1 MNEIDWKRKLC
12 SRKLWMAIVGFV
24 TGLVVFLGDTAEH
37 AEKLGA
43 LILSAA
49 SVLAYILGEGLADSG
64 NHVEY
69 LPVEVEY
76 EDEEEEEEGTAP
88 LVPFVPPEEDEDD
101 GK

>member
-1 MNEIDWKRKLC
+1 MIDWKRKLC
-12 SRKLWMAIVGFV
+12 SRKLWIAIVGFV

-64 NHVEY
+64 DHGQYMIVED
-69 LPVEVEY
+69 PEEDQEEV
-76 EDEEEEEEGTAP
+76 P
-88 LVPFVPPEEDEDD
+88 PVPFVPPAEEDDR
-101 GK
+101 K

>member
-1 MNEIDWKRKLC
+1 MIDWKRKLC

-24 TGLVVFLGDTAEH
+24 TGLVVYLGESVEQ

-64 NHVEY
+64 SHSEY
-69 LPVEVEY
+69 LIMDEP
-76 EDEEEEEEGTAP
+76 EEEEAD
-88 LVPFVPPEEDEDD
+88 DEPA
-101 GK
+101 